1 MERIGLFGGT
11 FNPIHCGHLHIVE
24 QVRNLFPLDRVHLI
38 PCKQPPHKD
47 SQNLAD
53 AADRYEMIRLALAD
67 WPGLQASDVE
77 LTRQGPSYTI
87 DTVRHFQS
95 LVPDGRQ
102 VYLLVGL
109 DAFLE
114 IDTWRE
120 YRQLLERV
128 PLIVLARPLSADDG
142 QSRQQECVEDFI
154 AGRLSDRYRWDACR
168 QAFLHSDRPSIYF
181 LDLDP
186 LDISSTLVRQ
196 RVKTG
201 GPIESLVPLKVA
213 EFIKHKGLYR

>member
-24 QVRNLFPLDRVHLI
+24 QVRKHFPLDRVHLI

-47 SQNLAD
+47 SQDLAD
-53 AADRYEMIRLALAD
+53 ARDRYEMIRLALTD
-67 WPGLQASDVE
+67 WPGLEASDVE

-95 LVPDGRQ
+95 LAADGRQ

-120 YRQLLERV
+120 YRQLLQRV
-128 PLIVLARPLSADDG
+128 PLIVLARPLSASDG
-142 QSRQQECVEDFI
+142 EGSQAKLEEEFI
-154 AGRLSDRYRWDACR
+154 YRRLSNRYRRDAS
-168 QAFLHSDRPSIYF
+168 QKAFVHPGLQSIYT
-181 LDLDP
+181 LDLNP
-186 LDISSTLVRQ
+186 LDISSTQVRC
-196 RVKTG
+196 RVKAG
-201 GPIESLVPLKVA
+201 GPIESLVPFRVA
-213 EFIKHKGLYR
+213 GYIKNKGLYR